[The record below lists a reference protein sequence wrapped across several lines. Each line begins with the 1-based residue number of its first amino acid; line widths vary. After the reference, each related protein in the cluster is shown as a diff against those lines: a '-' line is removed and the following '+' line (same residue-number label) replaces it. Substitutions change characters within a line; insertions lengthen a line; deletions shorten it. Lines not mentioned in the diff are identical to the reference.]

1 MYFQKFAAMVSPKE
15 WPGRTTELVWPG
27 ISFSCTYMI
36 QFSKKQRWSTLQKQ
50 KVQHMAMASEASS
63 CLFPGFKRTTMLLE
77 QEEIRAREWR
87 KKIAMSMCVVLKRA
101 IRNKV
106 NKRTH
111 PHCPCPILLFIYSEA
126 SSMCPTLAKPAPQT
140 AAASSISR
148 RLRQN
153 AHTHNFTSLANLH
166 AHEGNRACQEWHKG
180 FSTYFH
186 SSTRHS
192 MLTAVLPYITAEP
205 LSETSTHKHTYKL
218 KKKKK
223 THNKLGSIRL

>member
-1 MYFQKFAAMVSPKE
+1 
-15 WPGRTTELVWPG
+15 
-27 ISFSCTYMI
+27 
-36 QFSKKQRWSTLQKQ
+36 
-50 KVQHMAMASEASS
+50 MAFEAPT

-87 KKIAMSMCVVLKRA
+87 KETAMSMCVVSKRA

-111 PHCPCPILLFIYSEA
+111 SYCPCPILLFIYSEA
-126 SSMCPTLAKPAPQT
+126 SSMCPYPSKACPHKRPPPRA
-140 AAASSISR
+140 SR

-166 AHEGNRACQEWHKG
+166 AHEGNRACQEWLKG

-192 MLTAVLPYITAEP
+192 MITVVLPYITAEP
-205 LSETSTHKHTYKL
+205 LSETSTHKHTYK
-218 KKKKK
+218 
-223 THNKLGSIRL
+223 